1 MKNIAIDETFLQR
14 VEMLQT
20 VLKNNIAGLFGGNH
34 KSRTY
39 GSSCEFVDYRNY
51 VAGDDITKIDWN
63 AYARFETLYLK
74 LYLDERQLHTKI
86 YIDASQSMAFGD
98 GKKAETALRVAA
110 TLAYLSV
117 TELDRVSIF
126 IIRENEVTEVISSL
140 SGRERYFAEIGKLN
154 DIEFKG
160 NCSISEGILPT
171 QVGYGDGLSV
181 IISDFLTDS
190 VNYENA
196 IDYLAEKKRDVMCV
210 QVLSSEE
217 LNPKVRGKNVFY
229 DCENSSNSYRKN
241 INRDV
246 VLAYRQ
252 AVQFVQ
258 DRLRDY
264 CNARGAEYVLVK
276 DDKPVDEIFF
286 EQLTGMGVLK

>member
-1 MKNIAIDETFLQR
+1 MGKLVINEAFLQR
-14 VEMLQT
+14 VELLQT

-34 KSRTY
+34 KSRTF

-51 VAGDDITKIDWN
+51 VPGDDITKIYWN

-86 YIDASQSMAFGD
+86 YIDVSQSMAFGD
-98 GKKAETALRVAA
+98 GKKGEAALQIAA

-117 TELDRVSIF
+117 TELDKVSVF
-126 IIRENEVTEVISSL
+126 TIRGGEVTEVIAAI

-154 DIEFKG
+154 GIEFG
-160 NCSISEGILPT
+160 GDCFISEGIMPT

-190 VNYENA
+190 NYENA
-196 IDYLAEKKRDVMCV
+196 IDYLADKKRDLLCV

-217 LNPKVRGKNVFY
+217 INPKVRGKNIFY
-229 DCENSSNSYRKN
+229 DSEDAGRMYRKN
-241 INRDV
+241 INRDIIK
-246 VLAYRQ
+246 AYRE
-252 AVQFVQ
+252 AVRYVQ
-258 DRLRDY
+258 DRIRDY
-264 CNARGAEYVLVK
+264 CNARGAEYVLVR
-276 DDKPVDEIFF
+276 DDKPLDGLFF
-286 EQLTGMGVLK
+286 EQLTQLGVMK

>member
-1 MKNIAIDETFLQR
+1 MKNIAIDEAFLQR
-14 VEMLQT
+14 IETLQT

-51 VAGDDITKIDWN
+51 VPGDDITKIDWN
-63 AYARFETLYLK
+63 AYARFESLYLK

-98 GKKAETALRVAA
+98 GKKAEMALRIAA

-126 IIRENEVTEVISSL
+126 VIRESEVFEIISSL
-140 SGRERYFAEIGKLN
+140 SGRERYFAEITKLN
-154 DIEFKG
+154 DVEFKG
-160 NCSISEGILPT
+160 NCFISDGILPT

-190 VNYENA
+190 DYESA
-196 IDYLAEKKRDVMCV
+196 IDYLADKKRDLMCV
-210 QVLSSEE
+210 QVLTSEE
-217 LNPKVRGKNVFY
+217 LNPKVRGKNVFF
-229 DCENSSNSYRKN
+229 DSENPGKSYRKN
-241 INRDV
+241 INKDV
-246 VLAYRQ
+246 IKAYQ
-252 AVQFVQ
+252 KAVQYVQ
-258 DRLRDY
+258 DRLQSY
-264 CNARGAEYVLVK
+264 CNARGADYVLVK
-276 DDKPVDEIFF
+276 DDKPIDEIFF
-286 EQLTGMGVLK
+286 EQFTAMGVLK